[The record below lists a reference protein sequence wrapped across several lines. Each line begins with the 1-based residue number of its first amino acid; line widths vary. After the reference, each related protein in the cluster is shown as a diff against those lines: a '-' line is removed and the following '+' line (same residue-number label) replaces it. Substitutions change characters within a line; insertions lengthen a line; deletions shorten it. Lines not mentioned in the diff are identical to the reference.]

1 MLNHRK
7 GPRHLS
13 QAWAWFAA
21 ALVWTTSF
29 SSLAQVTP
37 GGLVSSRY
45 YGQGAGEFAEVTLT
59 IEQSPG
65 PSVDYFWAQQFWP
78 DSNEDHGGYF
88 GLQTNGTLQN
98 SQVGKMLIFSIWN
111 ADQAEAGPG
120 ATAQTFGGEGIGYSV
135 RLAYDWQ
142 LGVPYTFRIS
152 KDGDLWWRMDIQ
164 SPGEQ
169 DIFLGRI
176 RITEDVPL
184 EGYFANFVEYY
195 TPVDDCNDLAY
206 TAATF
211 SPTNFA
217 GFTYPAMD
225 LEVYG
230 PCAENAA
237 GEITAGTARFET
249 GLAAA
254 AGSGG
259 NNSSSEL
266 RVALEEPVQGESH
279 MGVGNLRGWAVAEE
293 GIDRVE
299 VSIDGAYA
307 FDAPYGGNRADVGG
321 AFPDIPASQNSG
333 FSLAYNYSDLS
344 RGEHEISVT
353 AFDSMGNAKTS
364 SATFSVVRFD
374 SSFISSPDAVDLDN
388 ATCRVEGDEISL
400 IDALIEGALY
410 DLTAKWR
417 VAEQGFEIIEI
428 R

>member
-1 MLNHRK
+1 MFTYSDNYKLML
-7 GPRHLS
+7 PAS
-13 QAWAWFAA
+13 DWITFV
-21 ALVWTTSF
+21 LVWLTSLNT
-29 SSLAQVTP
+29 LAEVIP

-45 YGQGAGEFAEVTLT
+45 YGEGIGEFAEVTLT
-59 IEQSPG
+59 IEQSPE
-65 PSVDYFWAQQFWP
+65 SSADYFWAQQFWP
-78 DSNEDHGGYF
+78 DSTTDHGGYF

-98 SQVGKMLIFSIWN
+98 SRVGKMLIFSIWN

-120 ATAQTFGGEGIGYSV
+120 ATAQTFGGEGVGYSV
-135 RLAYDWQ
+135 RRAYDWQ

-152 KDGDLWWRMDIQ
+152 KDEDLWWRMDVR

-169 DIFLGRI
+169 DIYLGRI
-176 RITEDVPL
+176 RITEDVPM

-195 TPVDDCNDLAY
+195 TPVTECNDLAY

-217 GFTYPAMD
+217 GSTYPAMD
-225 LEVYG
+225 IDVYG

-237 GEITAGTARFET
+237 GEITAGAARFET

-254 AGSGG
+254 SSSGVSNSGSG
-259 NNSSSEL
+259 L
-266 RVALEEPVQGESH
+266 RVALEEPVQGEPH
-279 MGVGNLRGWAVAEE
+279 MGVGNLRGWAVAEK

-321 AFPDIPASQNSG
+321 AFPDIPASQKSG
-333 FSLAYNYSDLS
+333 FSLAYNYSNLS
-344 RGEHEISVT
+344 RGEHVISVT
-353 AFDSMGNAKTS
+353 AFDSIGNEKTAS
-364 SATFSVVRFD
+364 STFSVVRFD

-400 IDALIEGALY
+400 VDVLIEGALY
-410 DLTAKWR
+410 DLAAKWR
-417 VAEQGFEIIEI
+417 TAEQGFEIIEI